1 VTAVRHHLRAFGRFW
16 WEFLVGDTPELFVAV
31 LVIVGA
37 SFALRAD
44 RTAAIVV
51 LPALAVAALVVSAF
65 RGRTR
70 RAAHQPET
78 VDGRSPPAC

>member
-1 VTAVRHHLRAFGRFW
+1 MTAVRHRLRAFGRFW

-37 SFALRAD
+37 SFALRTD
-44 RTAAIVV
+44 RAAAIVV
-51 LPALAVAALVVSAF
+51 LPALAVVALVVSAF

-70 RAAHQPET
+70 RAAPRPET
-78 VDGRSPPAC
+78 VDGRSPPDR